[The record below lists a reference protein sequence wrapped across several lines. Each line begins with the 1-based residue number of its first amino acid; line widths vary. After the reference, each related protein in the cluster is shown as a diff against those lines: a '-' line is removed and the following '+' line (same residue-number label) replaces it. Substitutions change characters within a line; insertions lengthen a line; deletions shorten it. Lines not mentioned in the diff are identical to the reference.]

1 MEERWT
7 LCIDRIKEI
16 ASDPQVK
23 EPFGSYFRKVASF
36 LLKHADLYEK
46 QQAEG
51 TANHVFNK
59 ATVAELYGE
68 LEEQSYVN
76 SYTNPTYAVSVFGM
90 DLGRL
95 LSFVYAEMFS
105 LPAYAARGEKFELLI
120 RMEWF
125 VELYCIFEGGKED
138 ADASLYQ
145 NAWECCYWFVSD
157 YMDVE
162 TERRVGE
169 KVEPSFDFAY
179 RLIMESDLT
188 DLSYLYRYGEYISDN
203 EIETAK
209 LLNAMPEAK
218 LQKMAD
224 TYTEGYRIGFIKGN
238 KDISIKEIGRAHV

>member
-16 ASDPQVK
+16 ASDPQLK
-23 EPFGSYFRKVASF
+23 EPFGSYFSQVASF
-36 LLKHADLYEK
+36 LLNVADDCVVWNQETIQKVY
-46 QQAEG
+46 
-51 TANHVFNK
+51 
-59 ATVAELYGE
+59 AELGKE
-68 LEEQSYVN
+68 SYVN

-224 TYTEGYRIGFIKGN
+224 TYTE
-238 KDISIKEIGRAHV
+238 